1 MTAVGLT
8 LLLAAIV
15 FLVYC
20 SALFSGLET
29 ALFALKSHQIQRL
42 QEQHPSLADFLR
54 TFRDNPRRV
63 LNVLLLGDTM
73 VNVPLVI
80 LCLVFIWEG
89 PLITHLPAWVAALA
103 IFALVVLLCDL
114 IPKLLA
120 LSTAYRIS
128 ALGVFTL
135 KLMMP
140 LLDRVGHL
148 LENASTLV
156 IDRLTPAKLRVR
168 PRISDEELETLVE
181 MGEAEGTL
189 QEAEGEMIQ
198 EIIKLGDKT
207 AKDCMTPR
215 VDTFAVPDD
224 LPNEEAIALFKQRR
238 HRRVP
243 VYAETPDQIAGIVDV
258 KQFLLDPSRHY
269 TETLIAPSFV
279 PETMPAMELL
289 RRFLSHPQGLA
300 IVVDEFGGT
309 EGIVT
314 LGDIIEEI
322 LSDAAPLG
330 DAELYIKPLEE
341 GRFLVSGNAR
351 LDDLTEH
358 LGLELTADGIDTIGG
373 YIFNRLGYL
382 PNVGARLEIPRLAL
396 TIRRVSRKRIEEVL
410 LEKTAAGAE
419 RSPGGGGRQGSM
431 ISWFVIFVCWV
442 VSFVFG
448 GIEAGLLSLDQV
460 RLRHQVKLRNRSAI
474 LLDLLL
480 KKPERLLATILLVTN
495 LADIAGL
502 LLLTKRLVGLLGT
515 AGYAGRAPGRRS
527 HLPFPA
533 RSAAEVALS
542 PLSLPRPCRFRRFAR
557 LHFARPLAGPGTWR
571 PPRPAP
577 LSADRRAPSPLRRAR
592 GFETACRRER
602 TPGRADFV
610 RARHDP

>member
-8 LLLAAIV
+8 FLLAAIV

-42 QEQHPSLADFLR
+42 QEQHPALADFLR
-54 TFRDNPRRV
+54 IFRDNPRRV

-80 LCLVFIWEG
+80 LCLVLIWEG
-89 PLITHLPAWVAALA
+89 PLITHLPTWVAALA

-148 LENASTLV
+148 LESASTLV
-156 IDRLTPAKLRVR
+156 IDRLTPAQLRVR
-168 PRISDEELETLVE
+168 PRMSDEELETLVE

-224 LPNEEAIALFKQRR
+224 LPNEQAIALFKERR

-269 TETLIAPSFV
+269 TETLIPPSFV

-330 DAELYIKPLEE
+330 DAGLYIEPLED

-358 LGLELTADGIDTIGG
+358 LGSELVADGIDTIGG

-382 PNVGARLEIPRLAL
+382 PNVGARLEIPRLTI

-410 LEKTAAGAE
+410 LEKTATGAE
-419 RSPGGGGRQGSM
+419 AAPE
-431 ISWFVIFVCWV
+431 
-442 VSFVFG
+442 
-448 GIEAGLLSLDQV
+448 EAVD
-460 RLRHQVKLRNRSAI
+460 KEA
-474 LLDLLL
+474 
-480 KKPERLLATILLVTN
+480 
-495 LADIAGL
+495 
-502 LLLTKRLVGLLGT
+502 
-515 AGYAGRAPGRRS
+515 
-527 HLPFPA
+527 
-533 RSAAEVALS
+533 
-542 PLSLPRPCRFRRFAR
+542 
-557 LHFARPLAGPGTWR
+557 
-571 PPRPAP
+571 
-577 LSADRRAPSPLRRAR
+577 
-592 GFETACRRER
+592 
-602 TPGRADFV
+602 
-610 RARHDP
+610 

>member
-8 LLLAAIV
+8 FLLAAIV

-80 LCLVFIWEG
+80 LCLVFLWEG
-89 PLITHLPAWVAALA
+89 PLITHLPAWIAALA

-140 LLDRVGHL
+140 LLDRVGQL

-215 VDTFAVPDD
+215 VDTFAIPDD
-224 LPNEEAIALFKQRR
+224 LPNEEAIALLKQRR

-243 VYAETPDQIAGIVDV
+243 VYAETPDQIVGIVDV
-258 KQFLLDPSRHY
+258 NQLLLDPSRRY
-269 TETLIAPSFV
+269 TETLIPPSFV

-289 RRFLSHPQGLA
+289 RGFLSHPQGLA

-314 LGDIIEEI
+314 VADIIEEI

-330 DAELYIKPLEE
+330 DAELYIEPLEE

-382 PNVGARLEIPRLAL
+382 PSVGARLEIPRLAI

-419 RSPGGGGRQGSM
+419 
-431 ISWFVIFVCWV
+431 
-442 VSFVFG
+442 
-448 GIEAGLLSLDQV
+448 EA
-460 RLRHQVKLRNRSAI
+460 
-474 LLDLLL
+474 
-480 KKPERLLATILLVTN
+480 PEEAVDKE
-495 LADIAGL
+495 A
-502 LLLTKRLVGLLGT
+502 
-515 AGYAGRAPGRRS
+515 
-527 HLPFPA
+527 
-533 RSAAEVALS
+533 
-542 PLSLPRPCRFRRFAR
+542 
-557 LHFARPLAGPGTWR
+557 
-571 PPRPAP
+571 
-577 LSADRRAPSPLRRAR
+577 
-592 GFETACRRER
+592 
-602 TPGRADFV
+602 
-610 RARHDP
+610 